1 MNWSKVKT
9 HGLPQPLEITV
20 AGCVSRTMS
29 EQEVSNMAFP
39 EFAMLSLVSQGHLLH
54 ALCLFLFIVCQLSY
68 LVCTVR
74 PDVVCSYMQRSLG
87 GIC

>member
-39 EFAMLSLVSQGHLLH
+39 EFAMLSLVSQATYCMHCAYSHLLF
-54 ALCLFLFIVCQLSY
+54 AN
-68 LVCTVR
+68 
-74 PDVVCSYMQRSLG
+74 
-87 GIC
+87 